1 MKKKILTFGQAI
13 NEALDQA
20 MSNDKSVFV
29 FGQGVDKTGHV
40 FHSTEGL
47 LKKYKKKRIFDTPNS
62 EQAETMLALGA
73 SLNGKLRPVLIH
85 HRVDFM
91 AYTFDQLVNWISL
104 WSFKS
109 SKKSYAPLVIRAII
123 GRGWGQGPQHAKT
136 LHTMFSYLP
145 GLRVVMPSSPSE
157 AKGMMLSSIASDDPV
172 LFLEYRALYN
182 TKELVPGN
190 RFYIDLDQPRLR
202 LKGNSLTLV
211 AAGTSVLT
219 SLKAAEILYKE
230 KKIKI
235 DLFDLRSI
243 SNMNLK
249 KIIESVKKTKRLVLV
264 EDGWKNFG
272 YSSEIITQIVENKI
286 KLAEAPQRI
295 CWPNSHVPMSTPLE
309 KDFYF
314 DEHDI
319 VKACKKVLKKS

>member
-1 MKKKILTFGQAI
+1 MNKKILTFGESINQAL
-13 NEALDQA
+13 EQA
-20 MSNDKSVFV
+20 MSADKSVFV

-40 FHSTEGL
+40 FHSTERL
-47 LKKYKKKRIFDTPNS
+47 LKKFKSKRIFDTPNS
-62 EQAETMLALGA
+62 EQAETMFALGA
-73 SLNGKLRPVLIH
+73 SLNGKMRPVLIH

-91 AYTFDQLVNWISL
+91 AYSFDQLVNWISL

-157 AKGMMLSSIASDDPV
+157 AKGMLLSSIMSDDPV
-172 LFLEYRALYN
+172 IFLEYRALYN
-182 TKELVPGN
+182 TKELVPTEKY
-190 RFYIDLDQPRLR
+190 YIDLDKPRLR
-202 LKGNSLTLV
+202 LKGKSLTLV
-211 AAGTSVLT
+211 AAGASVLT

-230 KKIKI
+230 KGIKC
-235 DLFDLRSI
+235 DLIDLRSI
-243 SNMNLK
+243 SNMKLD
-249 KIIESVKKTKRLVLV
+249 IVLSSLRKTKKLVIV

-272 YSSEIITQIVENKI
+272 YAAEIIASVSEANI
-286 KLAEAPQRI
+286 KLDSARQRV
-295 CWPNSHVPMSTPLE
+295 CWPNSHVPMSAPLE

-319 VKACKKVLKKS
+319 VKACIKVLNLK